1 MTQEYYAVGG
11 AEALLAHHGLDSFSA
26 LWALKLDA
34 VDAPNTNRGGWSSV
48 YRLELPDVHGVLRGY
63 YLKRQ
68 QDHLTRSLRHP
79 LGEPTFAKEFRA
91 IKRYESLGIPAL
103 KAVYFG
109 QRIYKGSRQ
118 ALLLTEA
125 LDDYEPLSLLLEKW
139 RSLNRQDRCNLIT
152 AAAGLVRTL
161 HRSGNVHKCLYPKHI
176 FLGLNAERGAA
187 RLIDLEKTRRAWLAR
202 KDYVSD
208 LATLSRKS
216 KEPSRTDRLRFL
228 LEYMQQP
235 RLDVRARVLI
245 KHIQKRIEVKNRR

>member
-1 MTQEYYAVGG
+1 MTQEYYAARDVKM
-11 AEALLAHHGLDSFSA
+11 LLAHHGLDSFSA

-48 YRLELPDVHGVLRGY
+48 YRLALPDVHGVLRSY

-68 QDHLTRSLRHP
+68 QDHLTRTVRHP
-79 LGEPTFAKEFRA
+79 FGEPTFAKEFRA

-109 QRIYKGSRQ
+109 QRADQGSQQ

-125 LDDYEPLSLLLEKW
+125 LDDHEPLSLLLEKW
-139 RSLNRQDRCNLIT
+139 RTLNRQDRCKLIA

-176 FLGLNAERGAA
+176 FIALNAEDEVA
-187 RLIDLEKTRRAWLAR
+187 RLIDLEKTRRAWFGR
-202 KDYVSD
+202 RDYVSD

-216 KEPSRTDRLRFL
+216 EEPSRTDKLRFL
-228 LEYMQQP
+228 LEYIQRPQ
-235 RLDVRARVLI
+235 LDDRARDLI
-245 KHIQKRIEVKNRR
+245 KHIQKRVEVKNRR